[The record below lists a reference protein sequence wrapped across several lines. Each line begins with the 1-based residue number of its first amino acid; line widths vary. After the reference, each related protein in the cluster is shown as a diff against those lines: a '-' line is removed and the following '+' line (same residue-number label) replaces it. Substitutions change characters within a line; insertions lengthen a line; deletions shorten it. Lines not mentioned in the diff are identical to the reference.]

1 MNDVRVLAERAIYR
15 AMNLQEFTVLRDE
28 NDMILNGVVRFDIRH
43 RPGTPYRI
51 TVPAM
56 SQEEAE
62 ARVDEWISEMRNQ
75 S

>member
-1 MNDVRVLAERAIYR
+1 MNSIKELAEQAIYR
-15 AMNLQEFTVLRDE
+15 AQNLQEFMVLRDE
-28 NDMILNGVVRFDIRH
+28 KDMILNGTIRYDISH

-62 ARVDEWISEMRNQ
+62 ARVDAWINEMRDA
-75 S
+75 

>member
-1 MNDVRVLAERAIYR
+1 MTDVKQQAEELIYR

-28 NDMILNGVVRFDIRH
+28 NDMILDGVRRYDIHH

-56 SQEEAE
+56 SQKEAE
-62 ARVDEWISEMRNQ
+62 TRVDEWIREMRNAG
-75 S
+75 

>member
-1 MNDVRVLAERAIYR
+1 MIDVKQQTEELIYR

-28 NDMILNGVVRFDIRH
+28 CDMILDGTIRYDIRH

-56 SQEEAE
+56 TQAEAE
-62 ARVDEWISEMRNQ
+62 TRVDEWIREMRNAE
-75 S
+75 

>member
-1 MNDVRVLAERAIYR
+1 MNDVKQQAEQLIYR

-28 NDMILNGVVRFDIRH
+28 NDMILDGVIRYDIHH

-56 SQEEAE
+56 SQREAE
-62 ARVDEWISEMRNQ
+62 ARVDEWIREMRNAL
-75 S
+75 

>member
-15 AMNLQEFTVLRDE
+15 AQNLQEFTVLRDE
-28 NDMILNGVVRFDIRH
+28 NDMILNGTIRYDIHH

-56 SQEEAE
+56 SQAEAE
-62 ARVDEWISEMRNQ
+62 ARVDEWIVEMRNAG
-75 S
+75 

>member
-1 MNDVRVLAERAIYR
+1 MNVKQQAEELIYR

-28 NDMILNGVVRFDIRH
+28 NDMILDGVIRYDIHH

-56 SQEEAE
+56 SQKEAE
-62 ARVDEWISEMRNQ
+62 TRVDDWIREMR
-75 S
+75 SAG

>member
-15 AMNLQEFTVLRDE
+15 AQNLQEFEVLRDE
-28 NDMILNGVVRFDIRH
+28 NDMILDGVIRYDVSH

-56 SQEEAE
+56 TQDEAE
-62 ARVDEWISEMRNQ
+62 TRVDEWIREMRNAG
-75 S
+75 